1 MKPSTRTAG
10 ALAAILLAAVTTL
23 AEDGIRKQP
32 VHFVPGKSSTT
43 IPGTITDDQ
52 TVDYVLAASAGQRMN
67 VTLKSSNGSIHFN
80 VLPPGSE
87 QAIFDGSS
95 SGTAWS
101 GALVRDGE
109 YSVRVYRMRNT
120 AARRDEKATY
130 TLSIGISGS
139 KAEK

>member
-1 MKPSTRTAG
+1 MKPGIRTAS
-10 ALAAILLAAVTTL
+10 ALAAILLAALV
-23 AEDGIRKQP
+23 ARADDGIRTQP
-32 VHFVPGKSSTT
+32 VHLAPGKSSTT
-43 IPGTITDDQ
+43 IPGTITGDQ
-52 TVDYVLAASAGQRMN
+52 IVDYVLAASAGQQMN
-67 VTLKSSNGSIHFN
+67 VALKSSNGSIYFD

-109 YSVRVYRMRNT
+109 YSVRVYRMRN
-120 AARRDEKATY
+120 AGRRDEKATY
-130 TLSIGISGS
+130 TLSIGVSGS